1 MSNRDRIEARN
12 QLIRA
17 LHEATQKQEQDR
29 KAKRRK
35 EEKNVSENKKRP
47 GV

>member
-1 MSNRDRIEARN
+1 MNNRNRIEH
-12 QLIRA
+12 QDQFIRA
-17 LHEATQKQEQDR
+17 LHEATHKQEQET

-35 EEKNVSENKKRP
+35 EEEDVSEDKERE

>member
-1 MSNRDRIEARN
+1 MSNRNRIEDRN
-12 QLIRA
+12 QFIRA
-17 LHEATQKQEQDR
+17 LHEATQKQEQEK

-35 EEKNVSENKKRP
+35 EEEDVSEDKERE